1 MNLYNKVFLFFVF
14 MSVSLGAS
22 DNVGELIDNQEH
34 FAKQKEVF
42 ENLEQKQDTVIQ
54 RYDIQKPELLEVKDE
69 NCFVIKSIKDEGITL
84 LTNKEKKSL
93 YKEYIGKCTTVTELN
108 NLTRK
113 LTAIYMDKG
122 YITSQLYIKPQD
134 ISQGE
139 VVLSVIEG
147 KIKNINPDE
156 RYINS
161 AFIGQKGK
169 YLNIRN
175 LENAIETIN
184 RLESNHAK
192 MDLVPSD
199 EVGYTDINIEN
210 NTTSRINGQ
219 VGINNF
225 GTKKTGDKQGTL
237 VLNLDNPLGVNDK
250 FTININSTD
259 KHYQDENSIGNGYE
273 YAIPFERLLTTFSY
287 RESKYKQFVSGG
299 INKYTSRGNTKT
311 YTFGLN
317 YNLFHNQSH
326 KVTIGS
332 NISQYRARNF
342 FNDILI
348 ETSSYDLSK
357 ITTMIDYTYQN
368 TGFYSYIGF
377 GYTKGTDWF
386 NAHNSTVLNEK
397 YSLYTI
403 DLSATKRFEPFAYS
417 LSGHYQHGNNQL
429 FSTNQISIGGHYSV
443 RGYQKEG
450 LSGNSGFYVRN
461 ELSLHPTV
469 KLFDSVEQSYFVGFD
484 YGKIQKE
491 KDTDGG
497 KLYSNV
503 VGVKFKKD
511 KLDMSVYY
519 ATPLAKKDVSK
530 SEKFCGFSVSYRF

>member
-1 MNLYNKVFLFFVF
+1 MSFYKRVFCLFIFI
-14 MSVSLGAS
+14 G
-22 DNVGELIDNQEH
+22 VGLNAADSISELVNNQEH
-34 FAKQKEVF
+34 FEKQKEIF
-42 ENLEQKQDTVIQ
+42 ENLEQKQDTVVK

-69 NCFVIKSIKDEGITL
+69 ECFVIKSIKDEGVTL
-84 LTNKEKKSL
+84 LFAKEKESL
-93 YKEYIGKCTTVTELN
+93 YKEYIGKCTTITELN

-113 LTAIYMDKG
+113 MTAFYMDKG
-122 YITSQLYIKPQD
+122 YITSQIYLKPQD

-139 VVLSVIEG
+139 VILFAVEG
-147 KIKNINPDE
+147 KIKNIMPNQ

-161 AFIGQKGK
+161 AFVGQKGE

-184 RLESNHAK
+184 RLGSNHAK

-210 NTTSRINGQ
+210 NTTSRLNGQ
-219 VGINNF
+219 LGINNY
-225 GTKKTGDKQGTL
+225 GTKKTGEKQGFA
-237 VLNLDNPLGVNDK
+237 VLNIDNPLGVNDK
-250 FTININSTD
+250 FTVNINSTD
-259 KHYQDENSIGNGYE
+259 KHYKDENSIGNGYE
-273 YAIPFERLLTTFSY
+273 YTIPFERLLTTFSY

-299 INKYTSRGNTKT
+299 INKYVSRGNTKT
-311 YTFGLN
+311 YSFGLN
-317 YNLFHNQSH
+317 YNLFHNQTH

-342 FNDILI
+342 LSDVLI

-357 ITTMIDYTYQN
+357 ITTMIDYMYQN

-386 NAHNSTVLNEK
+386 HAHNPTELNEK

-403 DLSATKRFEPFAYS
+403 DLSAMKRLEPFSYS

-450 LSGNSGFYVRN
+450 LSGNSGFYARN
-461 ELSLHPTV
+461 ELAWNLTM
-469 KLFDSVEQSYFVGFD
+469 KLFDSLEQSYFVGFD
-484 YGKIQKE
+484 YGKIQEE
-491 KDTDGG
+491 KDTNGG

-503 VGVKFKKD
+503 VGAKFKKD

-519 ATPLAKKDVSK
+519 ATPLSKKDVSK
-530 SEKFCGFSVSYRF
+530 TEKFCGFAVSYRF

>member
-1 MNLYNKVFLFFVF
+1 MSLYNRVFYLLVF
-14 MSVSLGAS
+14 IG
-22 DNVGELIDNQEH
+22 VGLNAADSISELVNNQEH
-34 FAKQKEVF
+34 FEKQKEIF
-42 ENLEQKQDTVIQ
+42 ENLEQKKDTVFK

-69 NCFVIKSIKDEGITL
+69 ECFVIKSIKDEGVTL
-84 LTNKEKKSL
+84 LFAKEKESL
-93 YKEYIGKCTTVTELN
+93 YKEYIGKCTTITELN

-113 LTAIYMDKG
+113 MTAFYMDKG
-122 YITSQLYIKPQD
+122 YITSQIYLKPQD

-139 VVLSVIEG
+139 VILFAVEG
-147 KIKNINPDE
+147 KIKNIMPNQ

-161 AFIGQKGK
+161 AFVGQKGK

-210 NTTSRINGQ
+210 NTTSRLNGQ
-219 VGINNF
+219 LGINNF

-237 VLNLDNPLGVNDK
+237 VLNIDNPLGVNDK
-250 FTININSTD
+250 FTVNINSTD

-273 YAIPFERLLTTFSY
+273 YTIPFERLLTTFSY

-299 INKYTSRGNTKT
+299 ISNYVSRGNTKT
-311 YTFGLN
+311 YSFGLN
-317 YNLFHNQSH
+317 YNLFHNQTH
-326 KVTIGS
+326 KVTVGS

-348 ETSSYDLSK
+348 ETASYDLSK
-357 ITTMIDYTYQN
+357 ITTMIDYMYQN
-368 TGFYSYIGF
+368 IGFYSYIGF

-386 NAHNSTVLNEK
+386 NSHNPTALNEK

-403 DLSATKRFEPFAYS
+403 DLSAVKRFEPFSYS

-450 LSGNSGFYVRN
+450 LSGNSGFYARN
-461 ELSLHPTV
+461 ELEWNPTV
-469 KLFDSVEQSYFVGFD
+469 KLFDSLEQSYFVGFD
-484 YGKIQKE
+484 YGKIQEE
-491 KDTDGG
+491 KDTNGG

-503 VGVKFKKD
+503 VGAKFKKD

-519 ATPLAKKDVSK
+519 ATPLSKKDVSK
-530 SEKFCGFSVSYRF
+530 TEKFCGFTVSYRF